1 MWPGPHVAILTTQK
15 NAVKSIPPVI
25 CYDDAMRVP
34 WVIAHRGASGHAPEN
49 TMAAFRRAV
58 ELGARFIETDLHL
71 TRDAQF
77 VAIHDSTLER
87 TTNGHGSIHDMT
99 LAELRQLDAGQ
110 WYDREFR
117 GEKIPTLDEV
127 LAFSREND
135 VVFYL
140 EIKYDV
146 AWGMYHTLVAA
157 IRKAEN
163 AARTIVIS
171 FDPSTIAAIRR
182 VDPSIMVG
190 LLADETDQ
198 AARPDLVK
206 TATQAGARQLC
217 IHSSLLAGD
226 TVDRAHAADLHVV
239 TWTINDA
246 EGMRMALRVG
256 VDGIMT
262 DIPDRL
268 RALLEPDP
276 LEMHTA

>member
-1 MWPGPHVAILTTQK
+1 
-15 NAVKSIPPVI
+15 
-25 CYDDAMRVP
+25 MRLP

-49 TMAAFRRAV
+49 TIAAFRRAV
-58 ELGARFIETDLHL
+58 ELGASFIETDLHL
-71 TRDAQF
+71 TRDAKF

-87 TTNGHGSIHDMT
+87 TTNGQGSVHDAT
-99 LAELRQLDAGQ
+99 LEDLRKLDAGQ

-117 GEKIPTLDEV
+117 GERIPTLEEV
-127 LAFSREND
+127 LDFSRDND
-135 VVFYL
+135 VCFYL

-146 AWGMYHTLVAA
+146 AWGMHHTLVSA

-171 FDPSTIAAIRR
+171 FDPSTLAAIRR

-206 TATQAGARQLC
+206 TAQRAGARQLC
-217 IHSSLLAGD
+217 LHSALLTPEAV
-226 TVDRAHAADLHVV
+226 THAHEADLQVV

-246 EGMRMALRVG
+246 AGMRLALQCG

-262 DIPDRL
+262 DLPDRL

-276 LEMHTA
+276 LEMHTH